1 MVTPRHPLLSVPLML
16 LIAAT
21 LCQCKTT
28 RTVKS
33 TRSSFTFDEKMWGG
47 QGGGG
52 EDTQE
57 IRSKFAERGYTLAE
71 DGTIKADKPDLY
83 KDQRPR
89 GLDGDF
95 QTKTARFDKME
106 AETKA
111 FKTPEYLKR
120 QEYAGIANARE
131 NGMTAR
137 ESDSNRTPDRAT
149 GKLFGTKAKDSTD
162 LATFGTS
169 AHRDG
174 ENAFATSADRDATAV
189 TEAPRAS
196 GTPRKAGYQDNVAMS
211 MDDVKKMLNP
221 NAYARGTGITE

>member
-1 MVTPRHPLLSVPLML
+1 MVTLRHPLLTVPLL
-16 LIAAT
+16 LAIAAI

-95 QTKTARFDKME
+95 QTKRARFEKTE

-111 FKTPEYLKR
+111 FRTPEYLKR
-120 QEYAGIANARE
+120 QEYAGI
-131 NGMTAR
+131 TSAR
-137 ESDSNRTPDRAT
+137 ESGIMAREGDSSRPPDRAS
-149 GKLFGTKAKDSTD
+149 GKLFEKQSKDSTD
-162 LATFGTS
+162 LATFGT
-169 AHRDG
+169 ATDRDA
-174 ENAFATSADRDATAV
+174 EDTFATSADRDAAAV
-189 TEAPRAS
+189 TKAPRAV
-196 GTPRKAGYQDNVAMS
+196 GTPRKAGYQDNVALS

-221 NAYARGTGITE
+221 GAFARGTGITE